1 MKNRLRNQEVTKRPR
16 VVVNGHAF
24 KLEWLGNY
32 SGQPVA
38 TGFETL
44 GEAIDYG
51 NVLAH
56 LYNKDAA

>member
-16 VVVNGHAF
+16 VVVNGDSF
-24 KLEWLGNY
+24 KLEWLGHY
-32 SGQPVA
+32 SGEPCA
-38 TGFETL
+38 IGYRTL
-44 GEAIDYG
+44 VEAINYG